1 MADGRTKEAGAEANR
16 LLKKA
21 TAAGAEQSRIAA
33 ARILASQPGKT
44 TTAFVVKAMKDTNRA
59 YRNAVLD
66 ATRPYADA
74 ALYEVLIP
82 VLTKS
87 KDAAAQT
94 DLDRLFRMPKSR
106 SGASCGTG
114 SFQ

>member
-1 MADGRTKEAGAEANR
+1 
-16 LLKKA
+16 
-21 TAAGAEQSRIAA
+21 
-33 ARILASQPGKT
+33 
-44 TTAFVVKAMKDTNRA
+44 MKDTNRA

-94 DLDRLFRMPKSR
+94 DLGSLISDAEKPLRRFLRYWIVSMMRMPS
-106 SGASCGTG
+106 
-114 SFQ
+114 

>member
-1 MADGRTKEAGAEANR
+1 
-16 LLKKA
+16 
-21 TAAGAEQSRIAA
+21 
-33 ARILASQPGKT
+33 
-44 TTAFVVKAMKDTNRA
+44 MKDTNRA

-74 ALYEVLIP
+74 ALYEALIP

-94 DLDRLFRMPKSR
+94 DLIAYFGCRKPLRRFLRYWIVSMMRMPS
-106 SGASCGTG
+106 
-114 SFQ
+114 